1 LGPHSVLGRVQKTR
15 WLLLKDQTRIHIDRV
30 LGLGD
35 FMELEVVLK
44 DGQTDVEGMLI
55 AERLMTDLGLAGAP
69 RLAGAYLDLLHD
81 PCCKPVAFFCA
92 S

>member
-35 FMELEVVLK
+35 FMELEVVLHS
-44 DGQTDVEGMLI
+44 DQTDTEGSTI
-55 AERLMTDLGLAGAP
+55 AEALMARLGLAHAQ
-69 RLAGAYLDLLHD
+69 RLAGAYLDMLLTQTL
-81 PCCKPVAFFCA
+81 K
-92 S
+92 